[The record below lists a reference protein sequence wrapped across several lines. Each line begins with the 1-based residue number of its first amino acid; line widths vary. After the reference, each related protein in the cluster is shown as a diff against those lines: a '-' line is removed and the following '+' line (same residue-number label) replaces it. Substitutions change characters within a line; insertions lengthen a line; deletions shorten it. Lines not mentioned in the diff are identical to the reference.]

1 MKKMKPRKILCL
13 ALTAFLLAFSAG
25 CVDGNVKETEEI
37 KTETEEKE
45 PEEKRV
51 SFFGAGDNLIHNCV
65 YWQAEK
71 NVSGGGYDF
80 KPMYRY
86 LADDISNA
94 DIAYIN
100 QETILGGTEMGL
112 SSYPLFN
119 SPQEVGRDM
128 IELGF
133 DVFSQATNHSY
144 DKGEKGLENTYNF
157 YQNNSSAVCVGLY
170 KRGDETIKYVEKNGI
185 KIAFL
190 NYTYTTNG
198 LSVSPDSEYY
208 VATAD
213 YENNCAEMAAAVKRA
228 DENADF
234 VVCFLHWGDE
244 NQTSPN
250 EIQRRSAEIL
260 SAAGCDAIIGTHPHA
275 IEPIEYVN
283 DTLVVYSLGNFISAQ
298 VNPVNLIG
306 GTVTFDFC
314 VKGDEKKIE
323 NVHFRP
329 VVNHFGAHFSD
340 ITIIPFDEY
349 SPELAAKHGSAVSYE
364 YFDNLI
370 KETISPEFLN

>member
-1 MKKMKPRKILCL
+1 M
-13 ALTAFLLAFSAG
+13 LAFSDG
-25 CVDGNVKETEEI
+25 CGNATNIEKQEPETEV
-37 KTETEEKE
+37 TEKE
-45 PEEKRV
+45 PEEKSV

-71 NVSGGGYDF
+71 NASDGGYDF

-86 LADDISNA
+86 LADDISKA

-100 QETILGGTEMGL
+100 QETILGGTELGL

-128 IELGF
+128 AELGF
-133 DVFSQATNHSY
+133 DVFSQATNHAY
-144 DKGEKGLENTYNF
+144 DKGEKGLENTYKF
-157 YQNNSSAVCVGLY
+157 YENNNDIVCVGLY
-170 KRGDETIKYVEKNGI
+170 KRGEEIKKYVEKNGI

-198 LSVSPDSEYY
+198 LSVPDDSTYY
-208 VATAD
+208 VTTAD
-213 YENNCAEMAAAVKRA
+213 YENGCADMVSAVKRA

-244 NQTSPN
+244 NQTAPN

-260 SAAGCDAIIGTHPHA
+260 SEAGCDAIIGTHPHA
-275 IEPIEYVN
+275 IQPVEHVG

-298 VNPVNLIG
+298 VNAVNLLG

-323 NVHFRP
+323 NVHFSP
-329 VVNHFGAHFSD
+329 VVNQFGAHFSD

-349 SPELAAKHGSAVSYE
+349 SPELAASHGSSVSYE
-364 YFDNLI
+364 YFDKLI
-370 KETISPEFLN
+370 KETVSPEFLN